1 MSNYKRGID
10 VSYHQG
16 VLDWAKLKADGVE
29 FAMLRAGYGQST
41 VDKQFHRNAQEC
53 TRLGI
58 PFGVYW
64 FSYAG
69 TVERAK
75 KEAASCIEAIRPY
88 RLAYPVAWD
97 FEYDSV
103 DYLKKQGTTATKTL
117 VSDMGR
123 AFLGAVEDAGY
134 YPMLYTNRDYLARYF
149 DAELA
154 GKYDIWLAQW
164 PTKPNLDNPPMQVG
178 IWQYSSK
185 GSVAGKSPLDMNA
198 AYKDY
203 PAIIAEKTEES
214 TVIYHNRAEIA
225 EKASWGL
232 ATFEKLVKGGLIE
245 GVSKDDYAISNEM
258 LRILVILDRAGV
270 FGK

>member
-1 MSNYKRGID
+1 MDYRRGID
-10 VSYHQG
+10 VSHHQG

-41 VDKQFHRNAQEC
+41 TDTQFHRNAQEC

-58 PFGVYW
+58 AFGVYW

-69 TVERAK
+69 TVEQAK
-75 KEAASCIEAIRPY
+75 REAAKCIEVIAPY
-88 RLAYPVAWD
+88 KLSYPVAWD

-103 DYLKKQGTTATKTL
+103 DYLESKGIAPTKKL

-123 AFLGAVEDAGY
+123 AFLDAVEDAGY
-134 YPMLYTNRDYLARYF
+134 YPMLYTNRDYLLRYF
-149 DAELA
+149 DGDIASR
-154 GKYDIWLAQW
+154 YDTWLAQW
-164 PTKPNLDNPPMQVG
+164 RKNANIANPPMQVG
-178 IWQYSSK
+178 IWQHSNE
-185 GSVAGKSPLDMNA
+185 GVVAGLGPFDMDV

-203 PAIIAEKTEES
+203 PALIAEMEEY
-214 TVIYHNRAEIA
+214 TVVYHNKAEIA
-225 EKASWGL
+225 VKASWGL
-232 ATFEKLVKGGLIE
+232 ATFEKLVARGLIE
-245 GVSKDDYAISNEM
+245 GISADDYAISNEM